1 MKLRYILIA
10 SVVAGGAA
18 AGQAPTSTTP
28 TPGLTAQAMADT
40 LPPDTTFHYV
50 ASLTMDEIV
59 ASALRYSPAVA
70 QARGSV
76 HSGLSNERVAYGAF
90 LPQVTFNANA
100 LQQTDKSTPTLLG
113 TAAAPSPYQYAPNSY
128 WAGFSASYD
137 LFTGGRRPA
146 EIAAAKATTHAA
158 DANLIQQ
165 KYGTTLNAQQS
176 AYGVLRG
183 HDLVVVSVIRIQN
196 AVRALDYASANLRA
210 GTATRA
216 DVLQAQLAVE
226 QARQA
231 LFASQDSLFIYAYGL
246 GRLVGIDGAVG
257 VTGIDSLIN
266 YQLALPDSAIIA
278 LAVSSAPTVTAADQ
292 SARSQR
298 AFLDAAKTEYLP
310 TITLSGGYNWA
321 NQSLNANAI
330 HQGWLVEVG
339 TAFPLFNGFVRE
351 NDVEQASVNADVA
364 RSTASDTHRFARSQA
379 EGLLASLRLAQE
391 SINSAESEVETAEEN
406 LRVMFARYRNG
417 VSTFLDLTTAQL
429 NEAQARTDLV
439 TARYNYFTTR
449 VSLEAL
455 LGRSL

>member
-1 MKLRYILIA
+1 MKLWCFLTVGAVGIA
-10 SVVAGGAA
+10 NA
-18 AGQAPTSTTP
+18 QQPPTAP
-28 TPGLTAQAMADT
+28 TPGLTAQAIADT
-40 LPPDTTFHYV
+40 VPPDTIFHY
-50 ASLTMDEIV
+50 AATLTMDQVV
-59 ASALRYSPAVA
+59 ASALRYSPIVA
-70 QARGSV
+70 QARGAV

-90 LPQVTFNANA
+90 LPQLIFNANA
-100 LQQTDKSTPTLLG
+100 LQQNVKSNPVVISG
-113 TAAAPSPYQYAPNSY
+113 SGVPSSLQYAPNAY
-128 WAGFSASYD
+128 WAGLSASYD

-158 DANLIQQ
+158 DASLIEQ
-165 KYGTTLNAQQS
+165 KYSTTLTAQET

-183 HDLVVVSVIRIQN
+183 HDLVVVSMIRIQN

-226 QARQA
+226 QARQQ
-231 LFASQDSLFIYAYGL
+231 LIASQDSLSTNAYGL
-246 GRLVGIDGAVG
+246 GRFVGVDGAVW
-257 VTGIDSLIN
+257 VTGVDSIIDFR
-266 YQLALPDSAIIA
+266 LALPDSQIIM
-278 LAVSSAPTVTAADQ
+278 LAVTGAPTVTAADQ
-292 SARSQR
+292 TARSQR
-298 AFLDAAKTEYLP
+298 AFLDAARTQYLP

-321 NQSLNANAI
+321 NTSLNINATR
-330 HQGWLVEVG
+330 QGWLVEVG

-351 NDVEQASVNADVA
+351 NVVEQAAINLDVA

-379 EGLLASLRLAQE
+379 EALLANLRLSE
-391 SINSAESEVETAEEN
+391 TGIHSAESEVATGEEN

-417 VSTFLDLTTAQL
+417 VATFLDLTTAQL

-439 TARYNYFTTR
+439 TARYNYFITR